1 MGSTHVPVS
10 ADQAGYSAPVSTSP
24 VQQRLE
30 DAIVRSDP
38 GEIDAAL
45 RAGASLTAERCWPL
59 KLAVEFEAMASM
71 EHLLSIGHTMRA
83 EWPQL
88 DFCFREDMRETALHD
103 AAIHNQPAM
112 VRRLLE
118 ADGKEFINVA
128 GPDFTAV
135 PLALASMVGAIEIVK
150 ILLAAG
156 ADVNARN
163 ADYAGKTALDY
174 AVERGRLD
182 IASKLLGAGA
192 DPDIPTWV
200 WMSARDRSLEP
211 DTDPAIGALIASV
224 PFKSHRLPDGRWTK
238 PHATPDDAV

>member
-1 MGSTHVPVS
+1 MGSTRVSVS

-45 RAGASLTAERCWPL
+45 RAGASLTGERCWPL
-59 KLAVEFEAMASM
+59 KLSVEFDALASM
-71 EHLLSIGHTMRA
+71 NHLLSIGHTMRA

-88 DFCFREDMRETALHD
+88 DYCFREDMRDTALHD
-103 AAIHNQPAM
+103 AAVHNCPSM
-112 VRRLLE
+112 VRLLLE
-118 ADGKEFINVA
+118 ADGKDFINVA
-128 GPDFTAV
+128 GDAFTAV
-135 PLALASMVGAIEIVK
+135 PLALAAMVGAVEIVN

-163 ADYAGKTALDY
+163 DDYAGSTALDY
-174 AVERGRLD
+174 AVERDRFD
-182 IASKLLGAGA
+182 IASKLLAAGA
-192 DPDIPTWV
+192 DPDIPTWM
-200 WMSARDRSLEP
+200 WMSARDRSHMP
-211 DTDPAIGALIASV
+211 KTNPAIRALITTV

>member
-10 ADQAGYSAPVSTSP
+10 PDQPEYSALVSTTP
-24 VQQRLE
+24 FQQRLK

-59 KLAVEFEAMASM
+59 KLAVEFDAMTSM

-88 DFCFREDMRETALHD
+88 DYCFREDMRDTALHEAVFLD
-103 AAIHNQPAM
+103 RPAM

-128 GPDFTAV
+128 GAEFTAV
-135 PLALASMVGAIEIVK
+135 PLALASMVGAAEIVK

-163 ADYAGKTALDY
+163 EDYAGKTALDY
-174 AVERGRLD
+174 AVESGRLD
-182 IASKLLGAGA
+182 IASRLLGAGA

-200 WMSARDRSLEP
+200 WMSARDRSLKR
-211 DTDPAIGALIASV
+211 DTDPAIRALIATV
-224 PFKSHRLPDGRWTK
+224 PFKSHRLPDGRWSTPPK
-238 PHATPDDAV
+238 APDDGV